1 MPLATSNDLF
11 DQIFKSEDRSLT
23 EEFLNL
29 LKEYL
34 QARKTTR
41 HQRMLEAINEDKP
54 LSSFMIRSDVIDDFA
69 IELLMQDIPFVLICN
84 KTGEYGALVMSEE
97 KPAIIGAV
105 TNLLARKGNFMAVMT
120 GEELFNLVQQYDEKN
135 KALIAL
141 NGLTREQLR
150 LLEKLCREKGELTE
164 ISEDLME
171 DGTYRFMAPARK
183 TAIGANFARIIFEM
197 FVMTEGYNAEVNE
210 KRIQSEFAFD
220 QLRYNN
226 FGRDVIQNGRQG
238 MNMDIYIVS
247 STNQYMKIM
256 QTGFEYGRAALQNG
270 QIVLIPDTELYMDT
284 MGYYDY
290 ENSYLNRMTNPS
302 ATTNIHQVMDHMINV
317 ITGCPERDSLNYGYD
332 QDEHLVHQTE
342 MVMAKTIMKVVMRKV
357 QNDSLMNIEGKEMQK
372 IGHVTSEAGIV
383 LQGLCNREIP
393 RGYDELDFAEI
404 IDAIS
409 STAPG
414 EFDINE
420 YAGIAEKMAD
430 INITNEKGLI
440 EITKDVAG
448 QVMDI
453 RSEYDLHI
461 ARDGVTEEQVQN
473 IGEI

>member
-1 MPLATSNDLF
+1 
-11 DQIFKSEDRSLT
+11 
-23 EEFLNL
+23 
-29 LKEYL
+29 
-34 QARKTTR
+34 
-41 HQRMLEAINEDKP
+41 
-54 LSSFMIRSDVIDDFA
+54 
-69 IELLMQDIPFVLICN
+69 
-84 KTGEYGALVMSEE
+84 
-97 KPAIIGAV
+97 
-105 TNLLARKGNFMAVMT
+105 MT
-120 GEELFNLVQQYDEKN
+120 IK
-135 KALIAL
+135 
-141 NGLTREQLR
+141 
-150 LLEKLCREKGELTE
+150 
-164 ISEDLME
+164 
-171 DGTYRFMAPARK
+171 
-183 TAIGANFARIIFEM
+183 
-197 FVMTEGYNAEVNE
+197 
-210 KRIQSEFAFD
+210 
-220 QLRYNN
+220 
-226 FGRDVIQNGRQG
+226 
-238 MNMDIYIVS
+238 
-247 STNQYMKIM
+247 
-256 QTGFEYGRAALQNG
+256 
-270 QIVLIPDTELYMDT
+270 
-284 MGYYDY
+284 
-290 ENSYLNRMTNPS
+290 NSYLNRMTNPS